1 MLSYPDI
8 KLGSMHG
15 CNLMNPH
22 IMIFDTLLSLS
33 HILTKNYS
41 MCVCVML
48 LRVLPFYLKVVKT
61 IN

>member
-22 IMIFDTLLSLS
+22 IMIFVTLSSLS
-33 HILTKNYS
+33 HILIKNYS

-48 LRVLPFYLKVVKT
+48 LRVLP
-61 IN
+61 